1 MKLTRFTVAFA
12 AALALAA
19 CSRGAEDQPAIDE
32 TTPAPAPAPAP
43 VSPDTSMMHMDT
55 TATSTTTGL

>member
-1 MKLTRFTVAFA
+1 MKLTRFAVLFA
-12 AALALAA
+12 GALAFAA
-19 CSRGAEDQPAIDE
+19 CSRGQEEQPAIDE

-55 TATSTTTGL
+55 TATTTTTGL